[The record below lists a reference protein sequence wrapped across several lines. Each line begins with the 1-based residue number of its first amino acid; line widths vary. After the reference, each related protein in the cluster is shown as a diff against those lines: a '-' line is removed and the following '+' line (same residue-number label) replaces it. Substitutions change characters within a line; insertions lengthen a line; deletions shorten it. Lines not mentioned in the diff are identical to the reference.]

1 MWRWIYDVED
11 MERSSGGVGG
21 EACLEDEWEG
31 LGFGT
36 GEEEQDDTQAVE
48 H

>member
-1 MWRWIYDVED
+1 MCGIDIRVWWG
-11 MERSSGGVGG
+11 ERG
-21 EACLEDEWEG
+21 EACLEDEWGE

-36 GEEEQDDTQAVE
+36 GEEEQDDTQGVE